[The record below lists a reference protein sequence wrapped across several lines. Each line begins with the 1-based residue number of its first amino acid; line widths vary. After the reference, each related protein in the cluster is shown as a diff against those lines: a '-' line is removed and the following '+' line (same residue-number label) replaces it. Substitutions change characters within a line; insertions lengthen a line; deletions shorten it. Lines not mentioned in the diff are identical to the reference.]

1 MISSTVAAVESRYG
15 KIFQVGENGKITRFN
30 EQGAAA
36 LFALTNDVV
45 FALEEGS
52 CYIYN
57 PATGRYELK
66 SREGMLSQLDLFI
79 HRLAVE
85 IFVEDALED
94 KRKQSVLSSM
104 LKFLPSICGKRNFFR
119 RSDKIFIHVANGV
132 LELDGS
138 GEWVLKP
145 FSPEY
150 RSRNRCEIPY
160 CPGAQCPR
168 FQTEL
173 LDNLLM
179 ADDKDLMQQI
189 LGMLLTGKNITQ
201 SIILLTGAGGSG
213 KGTLANIAEGL
224 VGEDNYTQIRPEQI
238 TGRFE
243 TSFFMNKTLLS
254 GKESNT
260 SFFSTSGMH
269 VLKSLV
275 GDDKLRAELKNSNRH
290 EMITG
295 TYNVIIVGNSMPI
308 MHFESE
314 DDKSAWYRRLRW
326 LTCKNF
332 KPAVPIPNFAGK
344 LLADEGPGILNWS
357 LVGTKKIITSGTSRL
372 PCSDSQ
378 RRALDCLFNA
388 SDPIGFFLSY
398 AVAPKVGYS
407 VTGEDLF
414 RAYND
419 FAAGCG
425 LPIYNQRRFQ
435 RDCPDAMMRLFG
447 VALRRDIKRPD
458 GTGKLTNRSGYVH
471 IAFKQK

>member
-1 MISSTVAAVESRYG
+1 MIITSSMVAAVEGRYG
-15 KIFQVGENGKITRFN
+15 KIFQVGEKGKITRFN

-36 LFALTNDVV
+36 LFALANEVV
-45 FALEEGS
+45 FALEES
-52 CYIYN
+52 NHYIYN
-57 PATGRYELK
+57 PDTGRYEAK
-66 SREGMLSQLDLFI
+66 SREEMLSLLDLFI
-79 HRLAVE
+79 HELAME
-85 IFVEDALED
+85 IFFEEALED

-104 LKFLPSICGKRNFFR
+104 LKFLPSACGKRDFFR
-119 RSDKIFIHVANGV
+119 RSDRSFIHVANGV
-132 LELDGS
+132 LELDEAN
-138 GEWVLKP
+138 EWVLKP

-179 ADDKDLMQQI
+179 ADDQNLMQQVF
-189 LGMLLTGKNITQ
+189 GMLLTGRNITQ
-201 SIILLTGAGGSG
+201 SIILLTGSGGSG
-213 KGTLANIAEGL
+213 KGSLANIAEGM
-224 VGEDNYTQIRPEQI
+224 VGESNVTQIRPEQI

-326 LTCKNF
+326 IKCKNF

-378 RRALDCLFNA
+378 RRALDYLFNA
-388 SDPIGFFLSY
+388 SDPIGFFLSH

-419 FAAGCG
+419 FAPGSG

-435 RDCPDAMMRLFG
+435 RDCPDAMMRIFG
-447 VALRRDIKRPD
+447 IPLRRDIKRPN
-458 GTGKLTNRSGYVH
+458 GVGKQTNRAGYAHVS
-471 IAFKQK
+471 FR